1 MRRLSLLLHAFFP
14 SPGAAGGPT
23 CKYHP
28 SCSAYAAGALRKH
41 GLVKGS
47 VRAAWRLARCNPWS
61 HGGVDYP

>member
-1 MRRLSLLLHAFFP
+1 VKYLSLLLRAFFP
-14 SPGAAGGPT
+14 SPGLAGAPT

-28 SCSAYAAGALRKH
+28 SCSSYASGALRKH

-47 VRAAWRLARCNPWS
+47 AKAAWRILRCNPWS